1 MKLIVRAK
9 RDGERD
15 EYKYNIVIPKP
26 VFDEIRK
33 PQKSVKVSRCKR

>member
-15 EYKYNIVIPKP
+15 EYKYNIVIQNA

-33 PQKSVKVSRCKR
+33 PQKALR